1 MTKLIASFYLLLVSA
16 VAFYNPKPVAKDLST
31 APMPMCATMAEEE
44 EPSANTILSN
54 PADLSA
60 YQASTAGLEMDS
72 SKIYSMPLL
81 SKTPNSEILLSWT
94 EKDAKGMVSL
104 CMALSKDLG
113 KSFSDKKIIYTG
125 TGIGNSRLMRA
136 KVLAKKDGTFVA
148 VFSNRGTAPAAS
160 NPPKRGGRSSDIVF
174 CTSKDGGATWT
185 SPESVDSDKT
195 TGIVRGFFD
204 AALMANDEVAVA
216 YLKDVANSTK
226 HEERDLRMVITK
238 NGVFQ
243 PERVIDPVVCDCCN
257 ISLLLD
263 ANGALNVY
271 YRDNN
276 DDIRDIARMTST
288 DNAETFSKPQILHD
302 DQWKINGCPH
312 SGPSSVTMGKSAL
325 ITWFSGAETEPGI
338 RLVTNEGKKLLVLAD
353 PTAKNPFLLGS
364 NQTSVLLWEQI
375 QGEVPQLAYRKIKNN
390 TVSET
395 SWIQDSANGS
405 NPCGLVVSNQLLLAY
420 EVKLSGGKT
429 QLKVSTVGM

>member
-1 MTKLIASFYLLLVSA
+1 MTKLIASFYLMLVSV
-16 VAFYNPKPVAKDLST
+16 VAFYNPKPVEKDLAT
-31 APMPMCATMAEEE
+31 APMPMCAAMPESVGE
-44 EPSANTILSN
+44 SANATLTNS
-54 PADLSA
+54 ADLPSF
-60 YQASTAGLEMDS
+60 QASTAGLEMDS

-81 SKTPNSEILLSWT
+81 SKTPNSEILLTWT

-113 KSFSDKKIIYTG
+113 KTFAEKKTIYTG

-160 NPPKRGGRSSDIVF
+160 NPPKRGGRSLDIVF
-174 CTSKDGGATWT
+174 CSSKDGGATWT

-263 ANGALNVY
+263 AKA
-271 YRDNN
+271 
-276 DDIRDIARMTST
+276 
-288 DNAETFSKPQILHD
+288 H
-302 DQWKINGCPH
+302 
-312 SGPSSVTMGKSAL
+312 
-325 ITWFSGAETEPGI
+325 
-338 RLVTNEGKKLLVLAD
+338 
-353 PTAKNPFLLGS
+353 
-364 NQTSVLLWEQI
+364 
-375 QGEVPQLAYRKIKNN
+375 
-390 TVSET
+390 
-395 SWIQDSANGS
+395 
-405 NPCGLVVSNQLLLAY
+405 
-420 EVKLSGGKT
+420 
-429 QLKVSTVGM
+429 